1 VLNLL
6 EQGRA
11 DEATLQ
17 SVLYI
22 GSFCKKLE

>member
-11 DEATLQ
+11 VEATLQ
-17 SVLYI
+17 SDLYI
-22 GSFCKKLE
+22 GSICKKLE

>member
-6 EQGRA
+6 ELGKTV
-11 DEATLQ
+11 EATLQ

-22 GSFCKKLE
+22 GRFCKKLE